1 MNTTVKN
8 KLKETLEFIEGAY
21 APATIRAYKGNFDAF
36 IRFCDMHH
44 ENALPASPENISNYI
59 KKLTGR
65 KLKSSSIR
73 IAIASLSAI
82 HRLNRMD
89 DPTQDPIVKI
99 EMRRMHRNLG
109 RESKQAFGIN
119 KEMLMEMLNTLDSS
133 LKGLRDSAIILLAY
147 EGMCRR
153 SEIVSIKIEDI
164 EIKHIDNGLV
174 DLKIKLRKSKTDQ
187 EGIGKWLHI
196 QNESKKAII
205 KWIEASEVKS
215 GYLFRAINKSGVLSE
230 RLCASQINR
239 IFKRVAINTKI
250 SEEIVKSISG
260 HSMRVGAAQDLILLG
275 ASLPVIMTK
284 GRWSKSETVIRY
296 IERTQI

>member
-1 MNTTVKN
+1 
-8 KLKETLEFIEGAY
+8 
-21 APATIRAYKGNFDAF
+21 
-36 IRFCDMHH
+36 
-44 ENALPASPENISNYI
+44 
-59 KKLTGR
+59 
-65 KLKSSSIR
+65 
-73 IAIASLSAI
+73 
-82 HRLNRMD
+82 
-89 DPTQDPIVKI
+89 
-99 EMRRMHRNLG
+99 
-109 RESKQAFGIN
+109 
-119 KEMLMEMLNTLDSS
+119 MEMLNTLDSS